1 MTAVAFA
8 NVGKVY
14 PTGWSRRRGTRAVSN
29 VTLQIPAGQVFAL
42 LGPNR
47 AGKTTLVK
55 LLLALARPTEGTVT
69 RLGKPARD
77 HSTLARVGYM
87 HENQHFPRYLTAR
100 ELLRFYAA
108 VTLMK
113 PETIPARVDE
123 LLKLVG
129 LADRTR
135 EPISRFSKGMVQRIG
150 LAQALL
156 NDPDLLVLDEPTEGL
171 DLVGRALLR
180 EVIAGRKARGKTV
193 LLVSHV
199 LSEVEQTC
207 DRVAVI
213 VNGSVVKEAA
223 VGELTRDPKTG
234 QPRSL
239 EQALRPLYEGTRK

>member
-1 MTAVAFA
+1 MIAAAFE
-8 NVGKVY
+8 NVGKIY
-14 PTGWSRRRGTRAVSN
+14 ATGWSRKKGVRAVQRVNLS
-29 VTLQIPAGQVFAL
+29 IPLGQVFGL

-55 LLLALARPTEGTVT
+55 LLLALGRPTEGTVS
-69 RLGKPARD
+69 RLGKPASD
-77 HSTLARVGYM
+77 ISTLARVGYM
-87 HENQHFPRYLTAR
+87 HENQHFPRYLTAT

-108 VTLMK
+108 LTLMK
-113 PETIPARVDE
+113 PDTIGPRVDE

-129 LADRTR
+129 LTDRQS
-135 EPISRFSKGMVQRIG
+135 EPISRFSKGMVQRLG

-180 EVIAGRKARGKTV
+180 DVIAAHKAKGKTV

-213 VNGSVVKEAA
+213 VNGNVMKDANVAD
-223 VGELTRDPKTG
+223 LIRDPKSG
-234 QPRSL
+234 EKRSL
-239 EQALRPLYEGTRK
+239 EQVLRPIYEGAKT

>member
-1 MTAVAFA
+1 MTAATFT
-8 NVGKVY
+8 NVGKIY
-14 PTGWSRRRGTRAVSN
+14 PTGWSRRHGMRAVTN
-29 VTLQIPAGQVFAL
+29 VNLDVPVGQVFAL

-55 LLLALARPTEGTVT
+55 LLLALGRPTEGTVL
-69 RLGKPARD
+69 RLGKPASD
-77 HSTLARVGYM
+77 ISTLARVGYL

-108 VTLMK
+108 LTLMK
-113 PETIPARVDE
+113 PEAISARVDE

-129 LADRTR
+129 LADRAA
-135 EPISRFSKGMVQRIG
+135 EPISRFSKGMVQRLG

-171 DLVGRALLR
+171 DLIGRALLR
-180 EVIAGRKARGKTV
+180 QLIAERKARGKTV

-213 VNGSVVKEAA
+213 VNGSVLKDAA
-223 VGELTRDPKTG
+223 VAELVRDPKTG
-234 QPRSL
+234 QPRPL
-239 EQALRPLYEGTRK
+239 EAVLRPLYEGSRT